1 MKLALVTAR
10 TATLVTLFQTTQPLP
25 WSAKEFEPMQWT
37 RPTQKLFGRKAKRW
51 SESRFNGCYVAREE
65 NHQKGSAGSEEKHN
79 DETDETRRHLPLP
92 GATNSLHRMGYGA
105 MQLAGPGVW
114 GPPQDVDAAITV
126 LREALA

>member
-51 SESRFNGCYVAREE
+51 SESRFNGCYVARKE

-79 DETDETRRHLPLP
+79 DETDETRRHLHTSRRHKQPAPHGLRRDATCRP
-92 GATNSLHRMGYGA
+92 WSLGASTGR
-105 MQLAGPGVW
+105 
-114 GPPQDVDAAITV
+114 
-126 LREALA
+126 